1 LADKELASKLTGS
14 CATQASEWEERQR
27 LRAEELVAIHDTI
40 KLLNDDDS
48 LELFKETLPSPTLMQ
63 LRDNKR
69 GVAREARALLSRSPV
84 SSRVNLISMAL
95 SGKSVDFTKVI
106 AMIDEM
112 VSLLKQEQTDDE
124 NKKTYCLDSIDRAE
138 DEGKSLAIDIK
149 SHKSGI
155 ADFSEQLDATG
166 ERLDAVSKSIA
177 ELDAS
182 VAKATKIRQDEHAEF
197 VTVTANNAA
206 TSKLLGL
213 AINRLNKFYAPAL
226 HKAAPKVEL
235 SAEDRVYVNMGGEI
249 TTAAPTGIAGT
260 DVPRVQLLQEPVAE
274 PFTSK
279 FEKKSEGFSGVVAL
293 MKKLIADVE
302 KDSTEAQTEEKN
314 SQEQYEEF
322 MTESSK
328 SRADKVKETT
338 ALNDSKATLES
349 SITDTKAELQSAQS
363 SAAAVSKVLSS
374 LHQECDWLV
383 QNFDTRKAARAGEV
397 EALNNAKAVL
407 AGADFSSQ

>member
-1 LADKELASKLTGS
+1 
-14 CATQASEWEERQR
+14 
-27 LRAEELVAIHDTI
+27 
-40 KLLNDDDS
+40 LLNDDDS

-69 GVAREARALLSRSPV
+69 GVAREARAVLSRSPG
-84 SSRVNLISMAL
+84 SSRVNLISMSL
-95 SGKSVDFTKVI
+95 SGKSVDFSKVI
-106 AMIDEM
+106 SMIDEM
-112 VSLLKQEQTDDE
+112 VSLLKQEQIDDD
-124 NKKTYCLDSIDRAE
+124 NKKTYCLDSIDRVE
-138 DEGKSLAIDIK
+138 DEGKSLAVDIK
-149 SHKSGI
+149 SHKSDI
-155 ADFSEQLDATG
+155 SDFAEQLSATR

-177 ELDAS
+177 ELDTS
-182 VAKATKIRQDEHAEF
+182 VAKATKIRQDEHSEF

-206 TSKLLGL
+206 TSKLLGI

-235 SAEDRVYVNMGGEI
+235 SGEDRIYVNMGGEI

-260 DVPRVQLLQEPVAE
+260 DVARLQLLQEPVAE

-279 FEKKSEGFSGVVAL
+279 FEKKTDGFSGVVAL
-293 MKKLIADVE
+293 LKKLIADVE

-322 MTESSK
+322 MGESSA
-328 SRADKVKETT
+328 SRADKVKEIGG
-338 ALNDSKATLES
+338 LNDSKATLES
-349 SITDTKAELQSAQS
+349 SSTAANAELQSAQA
-363 SAAAVSKVLSS
+363 SAAAASKVLAS

-397 EALNNAKAVL
+397 DSLNNAKAIL
-407 AGADFSSQ
+407 AGADFSAQ